1 MSEQY
6 LERDARVTPLGAR
19 RWWPEPRPALHA
31 YELTCGEKPVRKLER
46 NGRPH
51 LHDESPAARGD
62 RGTLSL
68 DQNALSRCFRTAP
81 APRDLAAAELFGL
94 GIRYIELSNAFA
106 SICERDT
113 DRGAFPIRDLAAR
126 EV

>member
-1 MSEQY
+1 M
-6 LERDARVTPLGAR
+6 
-19 RWWPEPRPALHA
+19 
-31 YELTCGEKPVRKLER
+31 RKLER

-51 LHDESPAARGD
+51 LHHESPAARGD

-81 APRDLAAAELFGL
+81 APRDLAAAELLGL